1 MKNFVLLG
9 ILLFLVIGCAG
20 TRKIGSKAPKTP
32 DKYTVT
38 FQVVSEKVANEKAV
52 IAKKVFLIDENGC
65 LFSKE
70 PEKTKTYRVNNED
83 MTYTLGFTAQGR
95 CSFQDTVAVL
105 SAEKIQYLELTE
117 TVLEYP
123 ELKTKV
129 ILPVED
135 KCTWQ
140 GTCRIA
146 YDQEIQLAK
155 SFASNTKRGIMQEK
169 TMTVKISRIRNSE

>member
-1 MKNFVLLG
+1 MNNIVFLGFLLFFVL
-9 ILLFLVIGCAG
+9 GCAD
-20 TRKIGSKAPKTP
+20 TRNAGSKTPKAP
-32 DKYTVT
+32 DKYSVT
-38 FQVVSEKVANEKAV
+38 FQIVSEKVVSEKAI
-52 IAKKVFLIDENGC
+52 IAKKVFLVDENGC

-70 PEKTKTYRVNNED
+70 PEKTKTYRINNKD
-83 MTYTLGFTAQGR
+83 VTYTLGFTVQGR

-105 SAEKIQYLELTE
+105 SAQKIQYLELTE

-135 KCTWQ
+135 KCSWQ
-140 GTCRIA
+140 GACRLA

-155 SFASNTKRGIMQEK
+155 SFAANTKRGIMQDK
-169 TMTVKISRIRNSE
+169 TMTVKISKIQDSE